1 MAERHRASRRRPA
14 GVLDTCV
21 YIDLA
26 LLNPAELPA
35 VPELTAI
42 TFAELQQGVSMARDP
57 ATRAARL
64 EVLGAAMADFDPL
77 PFDAA
82 AAARY
87 GTLVTL
93 TIAAG
98 RQPRPRR
105 IDLMIAAVA
114 SAHGLPLYTR
124 NVADFRGWARR
135 WRSSGSDR
143 PGRGAAAAEGRV
155 SRAGRSYPW
164 RPRCGRPPG
173 R

>member
-1 MAERHRASRRRPA
+1 MAERRRAPRRRPA

-26 LLNPAELPA
+26 LLSPADLPA

-57 ATRAARL
+57 ASRAARL

-124 NVADFRGWARR
+124 NVADFRGL
-135 WRSSGSDR
+135 GSAVEVI
-143 PGRGAAAAEGRV
+143 GL
-155 SRAGRSYPW
+155 
-164 RPRCGRPPG
+164 
-173 R
+173 